1 MNLAFRLG
9 AMPDDGRPRLPGS
22 LQVNRRLAQWLTLR
36 ADGVVEVRSG
46 KVEIGQGIL
55 TALAQIVACELDVAL
70 HRIRM
75 IPASTATSPDE
86 AVTSGSL
93 SVQESGSALRFAA
106 AEARALYLAEAAAR
120 SGIALAVLGVADGE
134 IVAGVEPT
142 GMSYWNLADAQLLER
157 EASAATQPKAAGA
170 LAIVGESAPR
180 DDIPDK
186 VFGHPRFIHDLDL
199 PGMLHGTVLRPPS
212 PAAQLEMLDES
223 AARALPGVVAVVRDG
238 SFVGVVGV
246 SAAVVRAALELLR
259 QAARWRET
267 ASLPP
272 VDGLADWLKAQP
284 LDTRLTDE
292 RVAAVPAL
300 PATTIRACFTKPYLA
315 HASIATVC
323 AVAKWNTGKAADG
336 LTVWSQSQ
344 GIFNLRTDL
353 ALAFGLAA
361 QAITVNHVE
370 GAGCYGHNGADD
382 VAFDAALL
390 ARAAAGRPVRVQW
403 SRADEMTWSPFGPA
417 MAIEIAA
424 DLDADGRVLHWRHDV
439 WSNGHGTR
447 PGRAKTP
454 ALLAAWHLQAP
465 FERLIATNAALTAG
479 GGAERNAVPAY
490 EFSGWR
496 VSNHRVLSMPLR
508 ASALRSLGAFANV
521 FAIESFIDDLAR
533 SAALD
538 PLDWRL
544 NYLRDPRARAV
555 LEAVAIRADWRARAP
570 RENSGFGMGF
580 AKYKNTGAY
589 CAVVAEIEAG
599 REIRVRHLW
608 IAVDC
613 GRAVNPDG
621 IANQIEGGA
630 IQATSWTLKEA
641 MRFDH
646 TRVSSDSWESYPILR
661 FSEVPQVE
669 VEILADPELP
679 SCGAGEA
686 AHGPTAAA
694 IANAVR
700 DALGIRVRDLPITPE
715 RIASA
720 ADQ

>member
-1 MNLAFRLG
+1 MNLAFRLSQQ
-9 AMPDDGRPRLPGS
+9 PDDGRSHLPGS
-22 LQVNRRLAQWLTLR
+22 LQVNRRLGQWLTLR
-36 ADGVVEVRSG
+36 GDGVVEVRSG

-75 IPASTATSPDE
+75 IPASTAASPDE

-106 AEARALYLAEAAAR
+106 AEARALYLAEAAKR
-120 SGIALAVLGVADGE
+120 SGIALETLGVVDGE
-134 IVAGVEPT
+134 ILSAGQPT
-142 GMSYWNLADAQLLER
+142 GFCYWNLADAHLLER
-157 EASAATQPKAAGA
+157 EACAATPPKTVDA
-170 LAIVGESAPR
+170 LAIVGESVPR
-180 DDIPDK
+180 NDIPDK

-199 PGMLHGTVLRPPS
+199 PGMLHGAVLRPPS
-212 PAAQLEMLDES
+212 PAAVLEALDES
-223 AARALPGVVAVVRDG
+223 VARALPGVVAVVHDG

-246 SAAVVRAALELLR
+246 SAAVLRAALDLLR
-259 QAARWRET
+259 QTARWRET

-272 VDGLADWLKAQP
+272 VDGLADWLRAQP

-292 RVAAVPAL
+292 RVAALAAL
-300 PATTIRACFTKPYLA
+300 PATTVRARFTKPYLA

-323 AVAKWNTGKAADG
+323 AVALWNASDAATR
-336 LTVWSQSQ
+336 LEVWSQSQ
-344 GIFNLRTDL
+344 GIFNLRADL
-353 ALAFGLAA
+353 ALAFSLAA
-361 QAITVNHVE
+361 HAITVNHVE

-390 ARAAAGRPVRVQW
+390 ARAAPGRPVRVQW
-403 SRADEMTWSPFGPA
+403 SRTDEMSWSPFGPA
-417 MAIEIAA
+417 MAIGIEA
-424 DLDADGRVLHWRHDV
+424 DLDADGRVVHWRHDV

-454 ALLAAWHLQAP
+454 ALLAAWHLQVP

-490 EFSGWR
+490 EFSAWR
-496 VSNHRVLSMPLR
+496 VTNHRVLSMPLR

-533 SAALD
+533 GAALD

-544 NYLRDPRARAV
+544 NHLRDPRARAV
-555 LEAVAIRADWRARAP
+555 LEAAAARAGWRTRAP
-570 RENSGFGMGF
+570 RENTGFGMGF

-589 CAVVAEIEAG
+589 CAVVAEIEAL
-599 REIRVRHLW
+599 REIRVRRLW

-621 IANQIEGGA
+621 ITSQIEGGA

-641 MRFDH
+641 VRFDH
-646 TRVSSDSWESYPILR
+646 TRVSSDCWENYPILR

-700 DALGIRVRDLPITPE
+700 DALGVRVRDLPITPE
-715 RIASA
+715 RIARSA
-720 ADQ
+720 E

>member
-1 MNLAFRLG
+1 MNLAFRL
-9 AMPDDGRPRLPGS
+9 AALPDDGRPRLPGS

-36 ADGVVEVRSG
+36 EDGVVEVRSG

-75 IPASTATSPDE
+75 IAASTTASPDE

-93 SVQESGSALRFAA
+93 SVQESGTALRFAA
-106 AEARALYLAEAAAR
+106 AEARALYLAEAASR
-120 SGIALAVLGVADGE
+120 SGIALQALGVVDGE
-134 IVAGVEPT
+134 ILAAGRPT
-142 GMSYWNLADAQLLER
+142 GFCYWNLADARLLER
-157 EASAATQPKAAGA
+157 DASGLTPPKAVEA
-170 LAIVGESAPR
+170 LAVVGESLPR
-180 DDIPDK
+180 NDIPDK
-186 VFGHPRFIHDLDL
+186 VFGLPRFIHDLDL
-199 PGMLHGTVLRPPS
+199 PGMLHGAVLRPPS
-212 PAAQLEMLDES
+212 PAAVLEALDEGV
-223 AARALPGVVAVVRDG
+223 ARALPGVVAVVRDG
-238 SFVGVVGV
+238 SFVGVVAM
-246 SAAVVRAALELLR
+246 SAEVVRAALELLR
-259 QAARWRET
+259 QAARWREA
-267 ASLPP
+267 ASLPA
-272 VDGLADWLKAQP
+272 VDALADWLRAQP
-284 LDTRLTDE
+284 LDSKLIDE
-292 RVAAVPAL
+292 RVAPFAATPAS
-300 PATTIRACFTKPYLA
+300 TVRARFSKPYLA

-323 AVAKWNTGKAADG
+323 AVAWWNASDAATR
-336 LTVWSQSQ
+336 LEAWSQSQ
-344 GIFNLRTDL
+344 GIFNLRADL

-361 QAITVNHVE
+361 DAIAVNHVE

-390 ARAAAGRPVRVQW
+390 ARAAPGRPVRVQW
-403 SRADEMTWSPFGPA
+403 SRTDELSWSPFGPA
-417 MAIEIAA
+417 MAIEIEA
-424 DLDADGRVLHWRHDV
+424 DLDADGRVIHWRHDV

-465 FERLIATNAALTAG
+465 FERLISTNAALAAG

-490 EFSGWR
+490 ELPAWR
-496 VSNHRVLSMPLR
+496 VNNHRVLSMPLR

-533 SAALD
+533 GAAQD

-544 NYLRDPRARAV
+544 NHLRDPRARAV
-555 LEAVAIRADWRARAP
+555 LEAVAIRAAWRSRAP
-570 RENSGFGMGF
+570 RENAGFGMGF

-599 REIRVRHLW
+599 REIQVRRLW
-608 IAVDC
+608 VAVDC

-621 IANQIEGGA
+621 ITNQIEGGA
-630 IQATSWTLKEA
+630 IQAVSWTLKESV
-641 MRFDH
+641 RFDH

-686 AHGPTAAA
+686 AHGPSAAA

-700 DALGIRVRDLPITPE
+700 DALGVRVRDLPITPE
-715 RIASA
+715 RIALA
-720 ADQ
+720 VE